1 MDAAALVRPV
11 RDGLAQ
17 QLGLGRGSQWGTHLS
32 WAADADLQQG
42 LGLDSIELV
51 EGAERTSRMFM
62 LERPGWEDYLL
73 RDRTLHGWAS
83 VAAATLAEYG
93 QLRFLSS
100 GSQVQARES
109 VHRLEALQQEAA
121 CFAASI
127 GPRATVRVA
136 VPTHHIYG
144 FIFGVLLPRALG
156 APVVDYC
163 GRLPSTLLRES
174 VPGDLVVAHPLIWQA
189 LAAADADWATDITGV
204 TSTAPCPPETI
215 AHLRRRGLGR
225 MLEVYGSSET
235 AGIGWREDP
244 ASAFTL
250 LPRWQVAHDGDTPML
265 VDDTGRHMAFPD
277 QVDAGADG
285 IRPIGRRDEAVQVA
299 GQNVYPGEA
308 RRVLESHPSVAT
320 ASVRLDEC
328 SGRLKAF
335 VVVHSGVNPD
345 ADALRTWCRRHLG
358 DAAAPARFRFGSELP
373 IGVMGKAADW
383 D

>member
-11 RDGLAQ
+11 RDGLAH
-17 QLGLGRGSQWGTHLS
+17 QLGLGRGSQWGAHLG
-32 WAADADLQQG
+32 WAVDADLQQG

-51 EGAERTSRMFM
+51 EGAERTSQMFM

-83 VAAATLAEYG
+83 VAAATLADYG
-93 QLRFLSS
+93 ELRFLSS
-100 GSQVQARES
+100 GSQSQARES

-121 CFAASI
+121 CFAACI
-127 GPRATVRVA
+127 GTRATVRVA

-174 VPGDLVVAHPLIWQA
+174 MPGDLIVAHPLIWQA
-189 LAAADADWATDITGV
+189 LATADADWATDITGV
-204 TSTAPCPPETI
+204 TSTAPCPPEPI
-215 AHLRRRGLGR
+215 ARLRRRGLAR

-235 AGIGWREDP
+235 AGVGWREDP
-244 ASAFTL
+244 GSAFRL
-250 LPRWQVAHDGDTPML
+250 LPRWQMAHDGDTPVL
-265 VDDTGRHMAFPD
+265 VEDTGRHMAFPD
-277 QVDAGADG
+277 QVEARADG

-299 GQNVYPGEA
+299 GHNVYPGEA
-308 RRVLESHPSVAT
+308 ERVLELHPSVAT
-320 ASVRLDEC
+320 ASVRLDES

-335 VVVHSGVNPD
+335 VVVHSGAEPD
-345 ADALRTWCRRHLG
+345 ADALRSWCRRHLG
-358 DAAAPARFRFGSELP
+358 DAAAPSRFRFGSELP

-383 D
+383 N